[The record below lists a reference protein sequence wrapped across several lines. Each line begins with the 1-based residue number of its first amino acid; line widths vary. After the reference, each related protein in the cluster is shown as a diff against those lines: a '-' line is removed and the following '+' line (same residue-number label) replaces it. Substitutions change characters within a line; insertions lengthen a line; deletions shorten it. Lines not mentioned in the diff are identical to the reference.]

1 MVDIVVPK
9 CPRCGA
15 DIELRPDG
23 AAAVCKYCDAQVL
36 VLGDHDHGSQSE
48 MERRKE
54 AIALLR
60 QDLSELE
67 RQASQAS
74 IRIQEAQSGGPA
86 VRSGAAILPVIL
98 FSMMIFFSA
107 LMTPLFYFLQITW
120 VYGVSP
126 DMCLVIGIALI
137 IIGVAGIIA
146 TRLGVN
152 RLREGRRARAM
163 QSPEYYAAVQ
173 EQSLLEPRLRKARED
188 LERAESDLRALVLG
202 PQGP

>member
-15 DIELRPDG
+15 DIELRPNG

-60 QDLSELE
+60 QDLAELE

-74 IRIQEAQSGGPA
+74 YRIQAAQSAGPPA
-86 VRSGAAILPVIL
+86 RAGAAVLPMIL
-98 FSMMIFFSA
+98 FGMMIILSA
-107 LMTPLFYFLQITW
+107 MITPLFYILQITW

-126 DMCLVIGIALI
+126 DMCLIIGILLIVIGTAGM
-137 IIGVAGIIA
+137 IG
-146 TRLGVN
+146 TKLGAD
-152 RLREGRRARAM
+152 RLREARRAQAM

-173 EQSLLEPRLRKARED
+173 EQSVLEPRLRKARED

>member
-1 MVDIVVPK
+1 MAELVVPK

-23 AAAVCKYCDAQVL
+23 AAGACRYCDAQVL

-48 MERRKE
+48 IERRKE
-54 AIALLR
+54 AIKLLR

-74 IRIQEAQSGGPA
+74 MRIQAAQSGGPA
-86 VRSGAAILPVIL
+86 PKTGAAILSIIL

-126 DMCLVIGIALI
+126 SMCLVIGVVLI
-137 IIGVAGIIA
+137 VTGFAGIA
-146 TRLGVN
+146 GTRMAAV

-163 QSPEYYAAVQ
+163 QSPDYYAAVQ
-173 EQSLLEPRLRKARED
+173 ELSMLEPRIQKARGD
-188 LERAESDLRALVLG
+188 VERAELELRALVLG
-202 PQGP
+202 PRGP